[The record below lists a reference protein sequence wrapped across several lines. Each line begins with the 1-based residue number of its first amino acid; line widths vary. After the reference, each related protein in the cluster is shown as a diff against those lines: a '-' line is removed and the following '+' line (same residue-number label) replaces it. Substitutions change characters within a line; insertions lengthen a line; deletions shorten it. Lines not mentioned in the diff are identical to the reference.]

1 LLALHSWWRR
11 LRHRRTPLYMQL
23 EGTDCGAACLGIV
36 LSHYGCWQSLEQLR
50 QVCHVGRDGSN
61 LEDVALAARKYGMT
75 AIGRSSQIEQL
86 SKLPLP
92 MILFWGFNHFVVL
105 ERIDGGR
112 FYLNDP
118 AQGHRVVGA
127 NIFNRDYTGVGLVL
141 EPGPDF
147 SPTRKPPGVI
157 RRLWPWL
164 REHRSLMVRTAAYGL
179 LLALVSLAL
188 PILLALFVDRVL
200 MADQPKLSLPLF
212 AAMLTVGGLTWLL
225 TWLQLRSLRELV
237 LRLSI
242 SQSDRYLD
250 RLLRLPVR
258 FFAHRFA
265 GDLAMRMRLID
276 QVAEIGA
283 GQLGRL
289 AVDLVMG
296 AAFLAAMLYLDALLA
311 LAVAGLGV
319 LCVLMTRALTGL
331 RRDHNHRL
339 RREQS
344 MLVGTGAAG
353 LKMIESLQATGREN
367 DFFSRWSGRQAR
379 ELDAR
384 QEFAELGHVAAS
396 LPGLFHILTAA
407 LVFGLGGWRLMAG
420 EMTIG
425 SMVGFYI
432 LAGNFISPVARI
444 AQFSDL
450 LETLEA
456 DLARMDDVLD
466 APQDTVPNPD
476 YSASWQPGVV
486 ALDGSLRLIGRLEI
500 RDATFG
506 FQRNRPPLIEDF
518 NLLVEP
524 GQRVAIVGPSGSG
537 KSTLALLAAGQHQLW
552 SGEILYDG
560 RLLAEI
566 PREVFRRSVAI
577 VDQHP
582 FLFAASI
589 RDNLTMWDTTAPDQF
604 LTVAAQDAAI
614 HNEIMS
620 RPAGYEANVEE
631 GGRNFSG
638 GQRQRLEIARALV
651 NNPSMLIL
659 DEATSALDANTE
671 LLIDDRIRRR
681 GCSCLIIA
689 HRLSTIRDAD
699 RIIVME
705 RGRIIEEGTHEELYV
720 EGSIYSRFIHG
731 E

>member
-1 LLALHSWWRR
+1 
-11 LRHRRTPLYMQL
+11 MQL
-23 EGTDCGAACLGIV
+23 ETTDCGAACLGVV

-50 QVCHVGRDGSN
+50 EDCRVGRDGSN
-61 LEDVALAARKYGMT
+61 LEDIALAARKYGMT
-75 AIGRSSQIEQL
+75 ATGRSCQIQQL

-105 ERIDGGR
+105 ERIDNGR

-118 AQGHRVVGA
+118 AQGRRVVGA
-127 NIFNRDYTGVGLVL
+127 DVFDQDYTGVGLVL

-147 SPTRKPPGVI
+147 SLTGEPPRII

-164 REHRSLMVRTAAYGL
+164 RDHRPLMVRAAAYGL

-200 MADQPKLSLPLF
+200 VAGQPDLSLSLF
-212 AAMLTVGGLTWLL
+212 AAMLAVGGLTWLL

-242 SQSDRYLD
+242 NQSDRYLD
-250 RLLRLPVR
+250 RLLRLPMR
-258 FFAHRFA
+258 FFSHRFA

-296 AAFLAAMLYLDALLA
+296 ASFLAVMLYLDVLLA
-311 LAVAGLGV
+311 LAVAGLGI
-319 LCVLMTRALTGL
+319 LCILMIKALTNL

-339 RREQS
+339 RREQGI
-344 MLVGTGAAG
+344 LVGMGTAG
-353 LKMIESLQATGREN
+353 IKMIESLQATAREN
-367 DFFSRWSGRQAR
+367 DFFSRWSGSQAR

-384 QEFAELGHVAAS
+384 QKFVELGHVATA
-396 LPGLFHILTAA
+396 LPGLFQILAAA
-407 LVFGLGGWRLMAG
+407 LVFGIGGWRLMAG

-425 SMVGFYI
+425 TLMGFYI
-432 LAGNFISPVARI
+432 LAGNFIHPVAQI

-450 LETLEA
+450 LETLAA
-456 DLARMDDVLD
+456 DLARMDDVFN
-466 APQDTVPNPD
+466 APQDTILNLND
-476 YSASWQPGVV
+476 GAARQRGVA
-486 ALDGSLRLIGRLEI
+486 ALDGHLRLIGHLEI
-500 RDATFG
+500 RSVTFG
-506 FQRNRPPLIEDF
+506 FQRNRAPLIQDF
-518 NLLVEP
+518 NLHVEP

-537 KSTLALLAAGQHQLW
+537 KSTLALLAAGLHQPW

-560 RLLAEI
+560 RPLAEI
-566 PREVFRRSVAI
+566 PREVFCRSVAI

-582 FLFAASI
+582 VLFAATI
-589 RDNLTMWDTTAPDQF
+589 RENLTMWDATTPDQF
-604 LTVAAQDAAI
+604 LTAAAQDAVI
-614 HNEIMS
+614 HDEIMG
-620 RPAGYEANVEE
+620 RPAGYESNVEE

-651 NNPSMLIL
+651 NNPSVLIL
-659 DEATSALDANTE
+659 DEATSSLDATTE
-671 LLIDDRIRRR
+671 LLIDDRVRRR

-699 RIIVME
+699 RIILVDGGRVM
-705 RGRIIEEGTHEELYV
+705 EEGTHEELYV
-720 EGSIYSRFIHG
+720 EDSIYHRLIHG

>member
-1 LLALHSWWRR
+1 
-11 LRHRRTPLYMQL
+11 MQL
-23 EGTDCGAACLGIV
+23 EDTDCGAACLGIV

-50 QVCHVGRDGSN
+50 EDCRVGRDGSN
-61 LEDVALAARKYGMT
+61 LEDIALAARKYGMT
-75 AIGRSSQIEQL
+75 ATGRSSQVRQL

-105 ERIDGGR
+105 ERIDRGR

-127 NIFNRDYTGVGLVL
+127 DVFNRDYTGVGLVL
-141 EPGPDF
+141 KPGPDF
-147 SPTRKPPGVI
+147 STTGEPPGII

-164 REHRSLMVRTAAYGL
+164 RGHRSLMARAVSYGL

-188 PILLALFVDRVL
+188 PVLLALFVDRVL
-200 MADQPKLSLPLF
+200 VAGHSDPGLLLS
-212 AAMLTVGGLTWLL
+212 AAMLAVGVLTWLL
-225 TWLQLRSLRELV
+225 TWLQLRALRELV

-242 SQSDRYLD
+242 NQSDRYLD
-250 RLLRLPVR
+250 RLLQLPMR

-289 AVDLVMG
+289 AVDLVMS
-296 AAFLAAMLYLDALLA
+296 AAFLGVMLYFHALLA
-311 LAVAGLGV
+311 LAVLSLGI
-319 LCVLMTRALTGL
+319 LCMLMIQVLTGL
-331 RRDHNHRL
+331 RRNHNHRL
-339 RREQS
+339 RREQG
-344 MLVGTGAAG
+344 MLAGTSVVGI
-353 LKMIESLQATGREN
+353 KMIESLQATARDN

-379 ELDAR
+379 ELNAR
-384 QEFAELGHVAAS
+384 QEFVELGHVAAS
-396 LPGLFHILTAA
+396 LPGLFQILVAA
-407 LVFGLGGWRLMAG
+407 LVFGIGGWQLMAG

-425 SMVGFYI
+425 ALMGFYV
-432 LAGNFISPVARI
+432 LAGNFIHPVARI

-456 DLARMDDVLD
+456 DIARMDDIFNSPRD
-466 APQDTVPNPD
+466 ALSNPD
-476 YSASWQPGVV
+476 DGTHPLQQRGVV
-486 ALDGSLRLIGRLEI
+486 ALDGRLRLVGRLEI
-500 RDATFG
+500 RGATFG
-506 FQRNRPPLIEDF
+506 FQQNRTPLIQDF

-537 KSTLALLAAGQHQLW
+537 KSTVARLAAGLHQPW
-552 SGEILYDG
+552 SGEVLYDG
-560 RLLAEI
+560 RPLAEI
-566 PREVFRRSVAI
+566 PREVFSRSVAI

-582 FLFAASI
+582 VLFVATI
-589 RDNLTMWDTTAPDQF
+589 RDNLTMWDATTPDQF
-604 LTVAAQDAAI
+604 LTAAAQDAAI
-614 HNEIMS
+614 HDEIMG
-620 RPAGYEANVEE
+620 RATGYESNIEE

-651 NNPSMLIL
+651 NNPSVLIL
-659 DEATSALDANTE
+659 DEATSALDGTTE
-671 LLIDDRIRRR
+671 LLIDDRVRRR

-699 RIIVME
+699 RIIVID
-705 RGRIIEEGTHEELYV
+705 RGRIMEEGTHEELYV
-720 EGSIYSRFIHG
+720 EGSIYHGLFHG